1 MKKDIHPE
9 WYPNA
14 KVILNG
20 EVVMTVG
27 SAVPEMSVEIW
38 SGTHPF
44 FTGQQRLVD
53 TEGQVDRFM
62 RRLQKREEILSIQEE
77 ELAASSPEAMPIQA
91 IGMGKRAET
100 ALVDAGIFTVG
111 DLMARLNEGGDDAL
125 LSIVGVGQMALIEIK
140 KYLRNQDLA

>member
-9 WYPNA
+9 WYPNG
-14 KVILNG
+14 KVIVNG

-27 SAVPEMSVEIW
+27 SSVPEMNVEIW

-62 RRLQKREEILSIQEE
+62 RRLQKREEILVSQEE
-77 ELAASSPEAMPIQA
+77 ALGASSPEATPIQA
-91 IGMGKRAET
+91 IGLGKRAET
-100 ALVDAGIFTVG
+100 GLVDAGIFTVA
-111 DLMARLNEGGDDAL
+111 DLLARLEEGGDDGL

-140 KYLRNQDLA
+140 KYLRAQDLV

>member
-14 KVILNG
+14 KVIVNG
-20 EVVMTVG
+20 ETVMTVG
-27 SAVPEMSVEIW
+27 STVPEMNVEIW

-62 RRLQKREEILSIQEE
+62 RRLQKREEILTLQEE
-77 ELAASSPEAMPIQA
+77 ALEAAAPEAMPIQN
-91 IGMGKRAET
+91 IGMGKRAES

-140 KYLRNQDLA
+140 KYLRNQGLA

>member
-9 WYPNA
+9 WHANA
-14 KVILNG
+14 KVIVNG
-20 EVVMTVG
+20 ETVMSVG
-27 SAVPEMSVEIW
+27 STVPEMQVEIW

-62 RRLQKREEILSIQEE
+62 RRLQKREEIRSLQEE
-77 ELAASSPEAMPIQA
+77 ALLAASPEAMPVQA
-91 IGMGKRAET
+91 IGIGKRAES

-111 DLMARLNEGGDDAL
+111 DLLARLDEGGDDAL
-125 LSIVGVGQMALIEIK
+125 LSIAGVGQMALIEIK
-140 KYLRNQDLA
+140 KYLRAQELN